1 MSENRAESFLR
12 LIRRA
17 QRGRL
22 KIYLGYSAGV
32 GKTYE
37 MLQEGHRLRNEG
49 VDVVVGLVETHGR
62 EETEA
67 LLPGLEVIPR
77 RRTTY
82 RGIEI
87 GEMDLD
93 AVLQRRPTVVLVD
106 ELAHTNIPGSKNAK
120 RYQDIEEIL
129 AAGIHV
135 ITTLNVQHVES
146 LYDTVERFS
155 GVKVRERVPDKVVM
169 DADQIVNVDL
179 TTEDLRERL
188 KAGKVYT
195 SERID
200 TALDG
205 FFKAVNLEQLR
216 ELTLRE
222 VASQIDSRRRD
233 AAEGESTTSL
243 DQVMVCLSS
252 RGPNTEMLLRYAS
265 RLAGRLNRNWYAVYV
280 QTSWEAPTQI
290 DAQTQRILTN
300 NLSLARQLGATVFTY
315 RGDDVVKTIL
325 QFAKE
330 YRVGHIVLGAPA
342 RPASFWSRLT
352 GRRSIIERLVSGCNG
367 ATVVVLDTRARHE
380 AAPTKQPVK
389 AISAAPTEP
398 LLKLIAGN
406 RILCWN
412 QELSKEDAL
421 RQLVASCFGQKEA
434 ALSNEAWNAV
444 MEREKQ
450 GSTFLSEDIAIPHA
464 RVQGLSSPR
473 MSIGIAQHGI
483 LDTATGHRAAVV
495 ILYVSPLHEPDRHLR
510 IMARIGA
517 LARNELVHAKLK
529 SARKPREVYRVLQE
543 WEESSG
549 PSGRPRS

>member
-17 QRGRL
+17 RRGRL

-37 MLQEGHRLRNEG
+37 MLQEGHRLKNEG
-49 VDVVVGLVETHGR
+49 VDIVVGLVETHGR
-62 EETEA
+62 QETEA
-67 LLPGLEVIPR
+67 LLAGLDIIPR
-77 RRTTY
+77 RRLSY

-87 GEMDLD
+87 EEMDLD
-93 AVLQRRPTVVLVD
+93 AVLRRRPTVALVD
-106 ELAHTNIPGSKNAK
+106 ELAHTNVPGSKNAK

-155 GVKVRERVPDKVVM
+155 GVKVRERVPDKVVL

-188 KAGKVYT
+188 KVGKVYT
-195 SERID
+195 RERID

-205 FFKAVNLEQLR
+205 FFKEANLEQLR

-222 VASQIDSRRRD
+222 IASQIDSRRRD
-233 AAEGESTTSL
+233 AAEGETTSSL

-280 QTSWEAPTQI
+280 QTSSEAPTQI
-290 DAQTQRILTN
+290 DAETQRLLTN

-330 YRVGHIVLGAPA
+330 YRVGHIVVGAPA
-342 RPASFWSRLT
+342 QPASFWSRLS
-352 GRRSIIERLVSGCNG
+352 GRRSIIERLVSECDG
-367 ATVVVLDTRARHE
+367 ATVVVLDTKSRREAPPQAEPAPAPAPATSAPRAE
-380 AAPTKQPVK
+380 
-389 AISAAPTEP
+389 S
-398 LLKLIAGN
+398 LLSLIAEN
-406 RILCWN
+406 RILCWKE
-412 QELSKEDAL
+412 ELSKEDAL
-421 RQLVASCFGQKEA
+421 RQLVSACFGRREA
-434 ALSNEAWNAV
+434 ALSREAWKAV

-473 MSIGIAQHGI
+473 MSVGIAKHGI
-483 LDTATGHRAAVV
+483 LDSTTGHRAAMV

-510 IMARIGA
+510 IMARIGT
-517 LARNELVHAKLK
+517 LARNELVHTKLK
-529 SARKPREVYRVLQE
+529 NARKPREVYRIMQE
-543 WEESSG
+543 WEESV
-549 PSGRPRS
+549 